1 MRFSEPISMT
11 SVFPYLPA
19 MIAGFDG
26 VKPADVGFWS
36 GLAGAIFSAA
46 QCLTA
51 IKWGQLSDKYGRK
64 PIMLMGLVNTMI
76 VSILWGFSTNLP
88 MALFSRALVGAVN
101 GNAGILRT
109 AVAEICPWKAS
120 APWLLIISN
129 NHRNC
134 SPGRSA
140 SCP

>member
-1 MRFSEPISMT
+1 MKSSLIKVGLMRFSEPISMT
-11 SVFPYLPA
+11 SVFPYLPS

-64 PIMLMGLVNTMI
+64 PIMLLGLVNTMI
-76 VSILWGFSTNLP
+76 ASLLFGLSTNLP
-88 MALFSRALVGAVN
+88 LALLSRALIGAVN

-109 AVAEICPWKAS
+109 AVAEICPWKV
-120 APWLLIISN
+120 IIYVT
-129 NHRNC
+129 
-134 SPGRSA
+134 
-140 SCP
+140 